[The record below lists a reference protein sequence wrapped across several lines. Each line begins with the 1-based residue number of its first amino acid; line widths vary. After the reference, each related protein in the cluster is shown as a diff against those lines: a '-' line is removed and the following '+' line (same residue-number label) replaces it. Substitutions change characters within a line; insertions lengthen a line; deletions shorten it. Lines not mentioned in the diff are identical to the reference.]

1 MRIVPEKLVRRGA
14 IAAILTILFS
24 SGVCRRAFAAHA
36 IDVSPPIT
44 ELSIYRPK
52 HIGPDGAI
60 TITTATPLLVMALDQ
75 QVGAVISLIDFVG
88 MSIDRE
94 AASIREL
101 NSSTSAFTL
110 PLGRHTIWY
119 GSSDNAGNVDAVR
132 ASSVSVISLEEFMR
146 NYNPTSQMGHLNIIE
161 ATDQRRKKGPA
172 RLNENQRRQ
181 LIALLDWNSLVV
193 GQDALDGCNNPDF
206 FTFVGKGPSIGLS
219 IGVSPRCEFVSF
231 GARVGTGRSAWKV
244 WTLGLMPGS
253 RKKWKILVEDIFPDE
268 SQGKAPN

>member
-1 MRIVPEKLVRRGA
+1 MRIVAEKLVRRGA
-14 IAAILTILFS
+14 IPAILTILFS
-24 SGVCRRAFAAHA
+24 SGVCGRAFAAKA

-44 ELSIYRPK
+44 ELSIYLPK
-52 HIGPDGAI
+52 YIGPDGAI

-75 QVGAVISLIDFVG
+75 EVGAVISLIDFIG

-110 PLGRHTIWY
+110 PLGRHMIWY

-132 ASSVSVISLEEFMR
+132 SSTVSVISLEEFTR
-146 NYNPTSQMGHLNIIE
+146 NYNPTPQMGNLNIIE
-161 ATDQRRKKGPA
+161 ATDQRRKRGPA
-172 RLNENQRRQ
+172 RLTENKRRQ

-193 GQDALDGCNNPDF
+193 GQDALRCNDPDF

-219 IGVSPRCEFVSF
+219 IGVRPHCEYVSF

-244 WTLGLMPGS
+244 WAAGLMPGS
-253 RKKWKILVEDIFPDE
+253 RKKWKILVEDLFPDE